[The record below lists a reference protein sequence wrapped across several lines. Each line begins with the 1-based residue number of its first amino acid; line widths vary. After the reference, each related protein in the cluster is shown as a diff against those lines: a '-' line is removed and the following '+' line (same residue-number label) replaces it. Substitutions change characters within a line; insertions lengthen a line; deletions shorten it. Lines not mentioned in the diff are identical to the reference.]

1 MGIVL
6 EGLKLSSGGLAA
18 PAVLLEF
25 EGDFLAF
32 LQASKTSTLDR
43 GDVDENVIAALVRLD
58 EAKAFLAVKPFYG
71 SGSHRG

>member
-6 EGLKLSSGGLAA
+6 EGLKLSGGGLAA

-25 EGDFLAF
+25 ERDLLAF
-32 LQASKTSTLDR
+32 LQASEASALDR
-43 GDVDENVIAALVRLD
+43 GDVDEDVIAALVGLD

-71 SGSHRG
+71 SGSHR